1 MFTRVLGH
9 VLPAAAEKVNPKYFG
24 RSKQHVERLKDTNFW
39 IWLNCGIEFK
49 VCPKNGVETKGVEC

>member
-1 MFTRVLGH
+1 MSITYNAKIQRVFH
-9 VLPAAAEKVNPKYFG
+9 DEVVL
-24 RSKQHVERLKDTNFW
+24 DINFW